1 MKKILEVWIFLILV
15 VNVSAMTTNITVVS
29 EDVYTGAILKL
40 RSLENGELGNPY
52 YPIFVGKNVGII
64 KFEVETGLSE
74 VNLSLRFIDNGEVCL
89 NVEKGPFAI
98 NGSEIVVDLREI
110 VNTSVVEENDENVSK
125 EVSGDNISKIDG
137 ENVTLV
143 SKDNLVGYASQNHNV
158 MPTNIYALVVV
169 CILFTGGFLFFIIR
183 SAYRSG
189 AKREL
194 RELGRM
200 EVDKH
205 LDELDEI

>member
-29 EDVYTGAILKL
+29 DDVYTGAILKL

>member
-110 VNTSVVEENDENVSK
+110 VNTSVVGTE
-125 EVSGDNISKIDG
+125 
-137 ENVTLV
+137 
-143 SKDNLVGYASQNHNV
+143 
-158 MPTNIYALVVV
+158 
-169 CILFTGGFLFFIIR
+169 
-183 SAYRSG
+183 
-189 AKREL
+189 
-194 RELGRM
+194 
-200 EVDKH
+200 
-205 LDELDEI
+205 